1 MHHQH
6 CLIWPCARAHRVGGK
21 FIQAICSVVLPSLL
35 FASCMSAAG
44 HAAPITLAFSAQVV
58 DIYESSPGVVD
69 LPFTVSVGDSINGT
83 LSYEPPPVG
92 LPGVQ
97 AYELTFDIG
106 NVQLR
111 SQGYEIR
118 VLPRQLGPI
127 GGPLEPFDQIVVG
140 CSLSSSGAQCDP
152 GTVPGDASVS
162 WRSFMSLSGNSP
174 ILSGY
179 GLPADPSVWNQL
191 TSRSLELNFKPV
203 SSIGLLS
210 IGAIAGPFTVVPEPP
225 AASVIAGLGLFLLS
239 CGLRGRLVRA

>member
-1 MHHQH
+1 MCKSLHSALARRYAQRLANGVLFVAVLTVG
-6 CLIWPCARAHRVGGK
+6 CLVTGAL
-21 FIQAICSVVLPSLL
+21 S
-35 FASCMSAAG
+35 
-44 HAAPITLAFSAQVV
+44 AAPITLAFSAQVV

-83 LSYEPPPVG
+83 LSYEPSPFA
-92 LPGVQ
+92 GVQ
-97 AYELTFDIG
+97 PYALTFDIA

-111 SQGYEIR
+111 SQGYEIF
-118 VLPRQLGPI
+118 VALNQFGPV
-127 GGPLEPFDQIVVG
+127 GDPLEPIDQIVVG
-140 CSLSSSGAQCDP
+140 CSLSSSGTQCDP

-191 TSRSLELNFKPV
+191 TSRSLELNFTPL

-225 AASVIAGLGLFLLS
+225 AASVIAGLGLLLLF
-239 CGLRGRLVRA
+239 CGTEKGTFYFFVM